1 VYTTIGAFSCEEQ
14 TVEPILKSEM
24 SLASLEQT
32 SEFQKL
38 TAPQKLYVQT
48 LLAGIRDLGIE
59 DHVFATQ
66 TAFGNEYARVMSY
79 AVRKSVRIQSVL
91 RLYSEYGKSKHE
103 ILLDRVQKAL
113 EGAKQG
119 SASRAKL
126 IALYDTLV
134 FEGKIPTK
142 KSKRS
147 NKS

>member
-1 VYTTIGAFSCEEQ
+1 
-14 TVEPILKSEM
+14 VEPILKSKM
-24 SLASLEQT
+24 SLDQLEQT
-32 SEFQKL
+32 GEFQKL

-66 TAFGNEYARVMSY
+66 IAFGNEYARVMSY
-79 AVRKSVRIQSVL
+79 AVRKSPKIKGVL
-91 RLYSEYGKSKHE
+91 RVYQDFGKSKHE
-103 ILLDRVQKAL
+103 ILLDRVQQAL

-119 SASRAKL
+119 SASRKKL
-126 IALYDTLV
+126 VALYDALV